1 MSARD
6 PASSDAFNEIP
17 DPAADLSPPPEPAAS
32 APTSSSWTRSER
44 RRRSLVVIAL
54 SIGWV
59 VAVLIKLGVR
69 PDLGALNVTTP
80 ILLWVVVAMVS
91 LVAALRPRH
100 GGLPPASPVVQIIA
114 ASVPVL
120 FVASALYASRHA
132 EDAPFTLENSAGCIA
147 WAGIAAAGPFALA
160 GFLFERTFLS
170 APAWRGAA
178 IGVVCGLCAAAS
190 IHTHCPMTASAHVV
204 LAHGFPIAAGGLL
217 GALFGALRG
226 RA

>member
-6 PASSDAFNEIP
+6 PASPDAFNEIP
-17 DPAADLSPPPEPAAS
+17 DPAADLSPPPELAATPPALPS
-32 APTSSSWTRSER
+32 LTRSER
-44 RRRSLVVIAL
+44 RRRSIVVLAL

-59 VAVLIKLGVR
+59 LAVLIKLGVR
-69 PDLGALNVTTP
+69 PDVGAVNVTAP
-80 ILLWVVVAMVS
+80 IMVWIVVALLG
-91 LVAALRPRH
+91 LVAALRPRR
-100 GGLPPASPVVQIIA
+100 GGLPPASPLIQIIA
-114 ASVPVL
+114 ASVPIV

-132 EDAPFTLENSAGCIA
+132 EDAPFTLENSGACML
-147 WAGIAAAGPFALA
+147 WAGITAAGPFALA

-178 IGVVCGLCAAAS
+178 IGVVCGLCAAAG